1 MNSET
6 IRSRV
11 WLEIDL
17 GTLERNFRKIA
28 EAVAP
33 AKVLAVLKAN
43 AYGLGVSKIAERLDR
58 ADAAGFCVAELK
70 EALPLVKFGK
80 PVQILGGV
88 FDYEI
93 PEAVAN
99 GLVLGITDWET
110 AEKISR
116 ESVRQNRITECH
128 FKLDTGMGRLGI
140 LSDEA
145 PELIPRVMTLPNL
158 NCCGIYSHF
167 PIAYRQEDPFTR
179 LQRERF
185 LGVLDK
191 MRKLGIEFSKIHIA
205 NSDAINNCEFTHHDP
220 FNYVR
225 SGINLHGSF
234 DNEGQRRL
242 NLESVLSLKTRLVAV
257 RRLPAGYTIGYGRTF
272 RLVRDM
278 LVGTIAAG
286 DADGLPLNLSNRG
299 YVVIKDRL
307 CPILGRLSMDYTT
320 VSLESFREGEVAK
333 GDEVICLGGSGPNA
347 VTVENWAQI
356 KGTHPYDVIC
366 SIGNR
371 VERIYME

>member
-17 GTLERNFRKIA
+17 GTLERNFRRIA

-43 AYGLGVSKIAERLDR
+43 AYGLGVAKIAERLDR
-58 ADAAGFCVAELK
+58 AGAAGFCVAELK

-93 PEAVAN
+93 PDAVAN

-116 ESVRQNRITECH
+116 ESVRQGRITECH

-286 DADGLPLNLSNRG
+286 YADGLPLNLSNRG

-320 VSLESFREGEVAK
+320 VSLESFREGEVTK

>member
-43 AYGLGVSKIAERLDR
+43 AYGLGVAKIAKRLDR
-58 ADAAGFCVAELK
+58 AGAAGFCVAELK

-93 PEAVAN
+93 PDAVAN

-116 ESVRQNRITECH
+116 ESVRQGRITECH

-286 DADGLPLNLSNRG
+286 YADGLPLNLSNRG

-320 VSLESFREGEVAK
+320 VSLESFREGEVTK

>member
-43 AYGLGVSKIAERLDR
+43 AYGLGVAKIAEHLDR
-58 ADAAGFCVAELK
+58 AGAAGFCVAELK

-93 PEAVAN
+93 PDAVAN

-116 ESVRQNRITECH
+116 ESVRQGRITECH

-286 DADGLPLNLSNRG
+286 YADGLPLNLSNRG

-320 VSLESFREGEVAK
+320 VSLESFREGEVTK

>member
-1 MNSET
+1 
-6 IRSRV
+6 
-11 WLEIDL
+11 
-17 GTLERNFRKIA
+17 
-28 EAVAP
+28 
-33 AKVLAVLKAN
+33 
-43 AYGLGVSKIAERLDR
+43 
-58 ADAAGFCVAELK
+58 
-70 EALPLVKFGK
+70 
-80 PVQILGGV
+80 
-88 FDYEI
+88 
-93 PEAVAN
+93 
-99 GLVLGITDWET
+99 
-110 AEKISR
+110 
-116 ESVRQNRITECH
+116 
-128 FKLDTGMGRLGI
+128 
-140 LSDEA
+140 
-145 PELIPRVMTLPNL
+145 
-158 NCCGIYSHF
+158 
-167 PIAYRQEDPFTR
+167 
-179 LQRERF
+179 
-185 LGVLDK
+185 

-286 DADGLPLNLSNRG
+286 YADGLPLNLSNRG

-320 VSLESFREGEVAK
+320 VSLESFREGEVTK